1 VRAATGWGD
10 RAVDDFF
17 VNWVYDAVPAVAMA
31 LCAWRAIRVRDERQV
46 WALVAVGLALEFTG
60 DVVDTAL
67 YGVAAAPVP
76 SAADVLWLAFYVPI
90 VVALALRARGTSNAG
105 AVTLDVL
112 IATCALASVSAAFAL
127 EAILAGAGSAAEL
140 ATTLAYP
147 VGDIVLVALVLQLAA
162 ASSWRLGRATS
173 LLVGSFVVL
182 AVADTVFAVQTARG
196 TYVAGGLLD
205 LGWLV
210 PYALFGV
217 AAWMRSDEAPQ
228 PPTAAPGWRG
238 LAVPVGFALIG
249 LAMAVYA
256 GLATV
261 NVAAVTLAASAI
273 AFMIVRFVVMFYSY
287 HGALARTRLIVDT
300 AHDAFISFDPDGRI
314 TDWNPEA
321 EATFGWSRR
330 EVLGRDLAST
340 IIPARRREEHR
351 RSIGRFLAT
360 DGGEALGDRVER
372 TVAHRDGH
380 EFPVER
386 TISPLA
392 TKEGWTFNVFMSDIT
407 GRRRIQD
414 DLSLARDAALEASR
428 MKSIFVA
435 NVSHEIRTPMNGVI
449 GMADVLLGTE
459 LDAQQ
464 REFAETISS
473 SGEVLLKI
481 IDDIL
486 DFSKIEAGKLEL
498 DPTDFDPSETIERA
512 CGMLAGQA
520 HEKGL
525 ELVVAIE
532 PDVPPLVHGDA
543 ARLGQVV
550 TNFVSNAIKF
560 TSTGEIVVRASVTSS
575 GDRETTVRLDVSD
588 TGIGID
594 PAVLAKLFTPFSQA
608 DGSTTREYGGTGL
621 GLAISRQLIELM
633 GGRVGA
639 DSRPGVGS
647 RFWLEI
653 ALPRT
658 HDGARR
664 RSGGAE
670 VSGMRVVV
678 VDDNA
683 TSRATLARALASWQL
698 DCDVAG
704 SAGEAIALVEAAIEA
719 SSPYALALIDLE
731 MPDVGGGELARALRA
746 NPLLSQLRLVA
757 LKPAGG
763 GSELAG
769 DVVAFDGS
777 LTKPIRS
784 ARLYAEV
791 LAVIAHGPPAAWSR
805 QQPLRLAAV
814 AAPEDA
820 DPAVLVV
827 EDTKVNQMVATLM
840 LARSGFRSEVAAN
853 GLEALEA
860 LSRTTFAAAL
870 MDCQMPELD
879 GYETT
884 REIRRLERGGRR
896 MPIIAM
902 TASSMQGD
910 RERCL
915 AAGMDDYV
923 TKPLRD
929 RALQDTLARWIS
941 RAPSEAS
948 GPAGSGHA
956 GAGGEPPAGP
966 PSDSTALPSSM
977 TSAAAADRAPPE

>member
-1 VRAATGWGD
+1 VRAATGWGG

-17 VNWVYDAVPAVAMA
+17 VNWVYDAVPAIAMA
-31 LCAWRAIRVRDERQV
+31 LCAWRAIRVRDERLV

-67 YGVAAAPVP
+67 YGAAAAPVP
-76 SAADVLWLAFYVPI
+76 SAADVLWLAFYVPVI
-90 VVALALRARGTSNAG
+90 VALALRARGTGNAG

-127 EAILAGAGSAAEL
+127 QAILNAGAGSAAEL

-147 VGDIVLVALVLQLAA
+147 VGDIVLVALALQLAA
-162 ASSWRLGRATS
+162 ATGWRLGRASS
-173 LLVGSFVVL
+173 LLGGGFAIL
-182 AVADTVFAVQTARG
+182 AVADTVFAFQTARG

-217 AAWMRSDEAPQ
+217 AAWMRSDEVPQ
-228 PPTAAPGWRG
+228 PPAAVPGWRG

-256 GLATV
+256 GLA
-261 NVAAVTLAASAI
+261 NVSVVAVTLAASAI
-273 AFMIVRFVVMFYSY
+273 AFMVVRFVVTFRSY
-287 HGALARTRLIVDT
+287 HGALARTRLILDT

-330 EVLGRDLAST
+330 EVLGRDLAAT
-340 IIPARRREEHR
+340 IIPARRRDEHR
-351 RSIGRFLAT
+351 RSIRRFLAT
-360 DGGEALGDRVER
+360 DGGAVLGDRVER
-372 TVAHRDGH
+372 TMAHRDGH

-407 GRRRIQD
+407 DRRRTQD

-459 LDAQQ
+459 LDSQQ
-464 REFAETISS
+464 REFVETISS

-498 DPTDFDPSETIERA
+498 DPTDFDLSETIERA
-512 CGMLAGQA
+512 CGMLAGHA

-532 PDVPPLVHGDA
+532 PDMPPLVHGDA

-560 TSTGEIVVRASVTSS
+560 TSTGEIVVRASVTSR
-575 GDRETTVRLDVSD
+575 GDRETNVRLDVSD

-594 PAVLAKLFTPFSQA
+594 PAVLAQLFTPFSQA

-621 GLAISRQLIELM
+621 GLAICRQLIELM

-639 DSRPGVGS
+639 DSRPGEGS
-647 RFWLEI
+647 RFWLEVC
-653 ALPRT
+653 LPRT
-658 HDGARR
+658 QAGERR
-664 RSGGAE
+664 RSGGDE
-670 VSGMRVVV
+670 ISGMRVIV

-683 TSRATLARALASWQL
+683 TSRATLARALRSWQL
-698 DCDVAG
+698 ECEVAG
-704 SAGEAIALVEAAIEA
+704 SAGEAIALVDAAIEA

-731 MPDVGGGELARALRA
+731 MPDVGGAELAGALRA
-746 NPLLSQLRLVA
+746 NPLLRQLRLVA

-763 GSELAG
+763 GSEVAG
-769 DVVAFDGS
+769 DVAAFDGS

-791 LAVIAHGPPAAWSR
+791 LAVIAGGPTAAWSR
-805 QQPLRLAAV
+805 QPRLPLAAV
-814 AAPEDA
+814 TAPEDS

-827 EDTKVNQMVATLM
+827 EDTRVNQMVATLM
-840 LARSGFRSEVAAN
+840 LARAGFRSQVAAN

-929 RALQDTLARWIS
+929 RALQDTLARWIT

-948 GPAGSGHA
+948 GPAGSRQA
-956 GAGGEPPAGP
+956 GDGGGNP
-966 PSDSTALPSSM
+966 T
-977 TSAAAADRAPPE
+977 